1 MSNAA
6 TPVEGKAPI
15 APKALAGTLGSGIGG
30 TLGTAIV
37 YVIGIFCPGGSFDA
51 STVDKTIA
59 AVPWPLA
66 GLIPGAVAAAGALIG
81 TYYAPHQARLADV
94 TEALARYTVGVDE
107 LAPAAHDVDPAP
119 EPVVTPLV
127 VAPLV
132 EQDVELDDIPA
143 GDAPVAGDTDEQRPP
158 DAPGA

>member
-119 EPVVTPLV
+119 DP
-127 VAPLV
+127 APIAPPV
-132 EQDVELDDIPA
+132 EQDVALDDIAA